1 MSHEI
6 LDLSGKDA
14 DRLPEK
20 QFAILPLGSIEYHG
34 PHASLGTDTTLA
46 LGIARRVGRHFD
58 AIIYPPITY
67 TFAPTITSAYPGT
80 ISISPETMLAYVTEI
95 LHEIVRCGIHRIVA
109 LNAHSENQYFL
120 RLASEKVAARE
131 PKASI
136 LNVNWWKLIPSLERD
151 GEPLFTQNDGHGHG
165 GPLEISSTAA
175 LDPTGI
181 DPGLARDIDYEAVW
195 WRGAA
200 QIVGVGQ
207 APSGWDGYHGRVSEI
222 DAGKG
227 EQLIDVCV
235 ARMRELIDAWLRRI

>member
-1 MSHEI
+1 MSSEPPPRRTEPAITMVRQGRCRMSHEI

-34 PHASLGTDTTLA
+34 PPRVSWHRYDPR

-109 LNAHSENQYFL
+109 LNAHSE
-120 RLASEKVAARE
+120 
-131 PKASI
+131 
-136 LNVNWWKLIPSLERD
+136 
-151 GEPLFTQNDGHGHG
+151 T
-165 GPLEISSTAA
+165 STSC
-175 LDPTGI
+175 G
-181 DPGLARDIDYEAVW
+181 
-195 WRGAA
+195 
-200 QIVGVGQ
+200 
-207 APSGWDGYHGRVSEI
+207 
-222 DAGKG
+222 
-227 EQLIDVCV
+227 
-235 ARMRELIDAWLRRI
+235 LRRRRSPPGSPRPAF